1 MNFREGKKEKKGIQ
15 TTTIVVMD
23 CVLGS
28 VTVSEGILRGS
39 ITFHV
44 ALSLEHD
51 ERVTSATAIL
61 VSYDSHPFNAAKAL
75 ELPPKVVLSRVF
87 VLSKQSDVW

>member
-1 MNFREGKKEKKGIQ
+1 
-15 TTTIVVMD
+15 MD

-51 ERVTSATAIL
+51 ERVTSAAAVL
-61 VSYDSHPFNAAKAL
+61 VSYNPHPFNAPEAL
-75 ELPPKVVLSRVF
+75 KLAPEVVLRRVL
-87 VLSKQSDVW
+87 VL

>member
-44 ALSLEHD
+44 ALSFED
-51 ERVTSATAIL
+51 EESVTSTIAFFVANDVNTF
-61 VSYDSHPFNAAKAL
+61 YDT
-75 ELPPKVVLSRVF
+75 VVLKFTCEITICCSF
-87 VLSKQSDVW
+87 VLEGKR